1 MDNLAR
7 YNKRERN
14 LARWKM
20 AQNQRQCDEEFK
32 KRAVRLSYSSDRT
45 VKSVAEALGIRTNLL
60 YRWRKLYTPEGD
72 KTKMAEQNDE
82 IQALRTRIAKL
93 EEENDI
99 LKKALTHF
107 AKNQR

>member
-1 MDNLAR
+1 
-7 YNKRERN
+7 
-14 LARWKM
+14 M
-20 AQNQRQCDEEFK
+20 AQNQRHYDEEFK

-45 VKSVAEALGIRTNLL
+45 VKSVAEALGVGTNLI
-60 YRWRKLYTPEGD
+60 YRWRKVYTPEGD

-82 IQALRTRIAKL
+82 IQVLRTRIAEL

-99 LKKALTHF
+99 LKKASAYF